1 MQQFSQNSRGDIVN
15 KTVSIYVLMIINILI
30 IMSGAFFIFYSIL
43 FKISIKVLNT
53 NVSGV
58 IFGSVVLY
66 FGIRYFINLLNL
78 KKKVNKQEN
87 KFSWSN
93 FKKAKRGKA
102 K

>member
-1 MQQFSQNSRGDIVN
+1 MN
-15 KTVSIYVLMIINILI
+15 KTVSIYVLVIFNILI
-30 IMSGAFFIFYSIL
+30 IMSGAFFIIYSIL

-53 NVSGV
+53 NISGV
-58 IFGSVVLY
+58 IFGIVVLY

-78 KKKVNKQEN
+78 KKEVNKQEN

-93 FKKAKRGKA
+93 FKKTKRGKG

>member
-1 MQQFSQNSRGDIVN
+1 VN
-15 KTVSIYVLMIINILI
+15 KTLSIYVLMIFNILI
-30 IMSGAFFIFYSIL
+30 IMSGSFFIIYSII
-43 FKISIKVLNT
+43 FNISFKVLNT

-78 KKKVNKQEN
+78 KKEVNKKEN